1 MSDGLNY
8 NKSNLMDGLQN
19 IVQVH
24 LYINNIYS
32 KLVFT
37 QHAHQASTKAMKIIS
52 FNFT

>member
-8 NKSNLMDGLQN
+8 NKSNLMDGLKN
-19 IVQVH
+19 KVQV
-24 LYINNIYS
+24 YINNIYS

-37 QHAHQASTKAMKIIS
+37 QHAHQASRKAMKIIS